1 LAESSGE
8 VGHGGLIGGRTPVQI
23 REEVHQARHTLSI
36 ESNRLRVVVEFAAV
50 VEVEAGDADVG
61 VLGNL
66 GDLKAGFAAS
76 SVTLGGERRVVFCV
90 VIDRRPNGL
99 KEARETSHSIGAGG
113 IGAICDH
120 NCAVLVLNDVLLE
133 GGEEGVPED
142 GAGEVLLPNV

>member
-50 VEVEAGDADVG
+50 VEVEA
-61 VLGNL
+61 LGNL